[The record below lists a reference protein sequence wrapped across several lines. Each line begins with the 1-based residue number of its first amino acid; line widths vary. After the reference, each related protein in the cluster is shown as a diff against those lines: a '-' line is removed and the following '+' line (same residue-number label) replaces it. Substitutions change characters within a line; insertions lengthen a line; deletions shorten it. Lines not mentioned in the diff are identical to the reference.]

1 LWLEAADDAQGLR
14 ELLGET
20 PPIGL
25 ERRLRQLARERL
37 QPTSLGSALSGP
49 LLAAAAGAT
58 VAMAVRPEL
67 PASFA
72 AIGPLLWSMVGAT
85 VAFTAAALQDAFAA

>member
-1 LWLEAADDAQGLR
+1 
-14 ELLGET
+14 
-20 PPIGL
+20 
-25 ERRLRQLARERL
+25 
-37 QPTSLGSALSGP
+37 
-49 LLAAAAGAT
+49 
-58 VAMAVRPEL
+58 MAVRPEL